1 MKLFKISYIKPSM
14 TITLDFRELEKI
26 IGLKYFEERA
36 SAIKSKTVEAVEKAG
51 GLVRSIRRSIY
62 YAKIEALVP
71 PQVYGYVVRE
81 LEELEEKIIKRYRPY
96 RHLVVLYYTDKPFTP
111 MIAVY
116 KLLSSEGGYRILSR
130 VCWKLLETGIYA
142 ERIGRRAVGV
152 AFSAEVEPEKELL
165 VKLREKDLVF
175 EYYETI
181 SLDYSEKRWRDYV
194 KRLFDRVLKKEYL
207 SKGFR
212 VSGRKVFAE
221 PALYGKISVS
231 RGVEFQSFVMEDG
244 YIALTLSPRHELT
257 ATTTLAEEDLESYEG
272 LKVKR
277 LVDGKT
283 GIIVKTRDEKASTP
297 LKELDGKTLLEAYSS
312 LGLSPSPDEPVLE
325 VAIRGAVSL
334 ELPSGLKRII
344 DLREAVKEGLPKEVF
359 RSLHVRPEEYRS
371 YVEEFLKPV
380 NPIEVAGELYHFIE
394 HPLTL

>member
-1 MKLFKISYIKPSM
+1 
-14 TITLDFRELEKI
+14 
-26 IGLKYFEERA
+26 
-36 SAIKSKTVEAVEKAG
+36 
-51 GLVRSIRRSIY
+51 
-62 YAKIEALVP
+62 
-71 PQVYGYVVRE
+71 
-81 LEELEEKIIKRYRPY
+81 
-96 RHLVVLYYTDKPFTP
+96 
-111 MIAVY
+111 
-116 KLLSSEGGYRILSR
+116 
-130 VCWKLLETGIYA
+130 
-142 ERIGRRAVGV
+142 
-152 AFSAEVEPEKELL
+152 
-165 VKLREKDLVF
+165 
-175 EYYETI
+175 
-181 SLDYSEKRWRDYV
+181 
-194 KRLFDRVLKKEYL
+194 
-207 SKGFR
+207 
-212 VSGRKVFAE
+212 
-221 PALYGKISVS
+221 
-231 RGVEFQSFVMEDG
+231 
-244 YIALTLSPRHELT
+244 SPRHELT